1 MSPAIAA
8 KPQSRSA
15 RTQSR
20 WRNGFLHSFV
30 MQLFLR
36 RLKHALPKLHC
47 TYPAHPISSAI
58 GHQFRVPNVP
68 NTYSARREVHQGSQ
82 QADWLCVTLCSDAPY
97 TDHFLGRQISRMAGG
112 SFRSNLGHCDWI
124 WPCAVDKRSHACPR
138 TSKLMLCFAY
148 SSKSLS
154 TLAAA
159 FLCGLI

>member
-1 MSPAIAA
+1 M
-8 KPQSRSA
+8 
-15 RTQSR
+15 
-20 WRNGFLHSFV
+20 RNRVLHSFV
-30 MQLFLR
+30 RRFLR
-36 RLKHALPKLHC
+36 RRLNHALPELHR
-47 TYPAHPISSAI
+47 TRPAHPISSAN
-58 GHQFRVPNVP
+58 GHQFRVPSVP
-68 NTYSARREVHQGSQ
+68 DTYSARREVHQGSQ
-82 QADWLCVTLCSDAPY
+82 QAAWLRITLCSDAPY

-112 SFRSNLGHCDWI
+112 SLRSNLGHCDWI